1 MRTRVTIQACF
12 LVALCLAQF
21 VKAARQEAQSNGYGP
36 AVTSFLQLMRHEE
49 GELEFQIRNNEIT
62 RKDYIRSKNRI
73 AIHRLTVIKFVN
85 ESGKD
90 HVPELHIVAAP
101 EVDQLIEDGTKA
113 LKRIKRGEIIA
124 EKWLY
129 HGSVTRGEI
138 FYIFE
143 RLSKH

>member
-1 MRTRVTIQACF
+1 MRTRVTIQAG
-12 LVALCLAQF
+12 LLAALCMVHF
-21 VKAARQEAQSNGYGP
+21 VKCSALEAQSNEYGP

-49 GELEFQIRNNEIT
+49 TELEFQIRNNEIT
-62 RKDYIRSKNRI
+62 RRDYIRSKNRI
-73 AIHRLTVIKFVN
+73 AIHRLTVIKIVN

-113 LKRIKRGEIIA
+113 LKRIKRGEIIG

-129 HGSVTRGEI
+129 HGSVMRGEV

-143 RLSKH
+143 RVSKH